1 MCKISKNFTVSE
13 FERSEYAT
21 KHHIENK
28 INTEEL
34 YYNLESLVNNILQP
48 IRDKLGMSINITS
61 GYRCK
66 QLNDAIGGSKTS
78 QHCDMTAADIHCK
91 NMLKLWEVI
100 IDMIKNG
107 EIETGQLIDEF
118 GLSWIHISSPTRG
131 KVNEVLKAT
140 KKNRKTVY
148 TKLKI

>member
-28 INTEEL
+28 IDTPEL

-48 IRDKLGMSINITS
+48 IRDKLGMSIVVTS

-91 NMLKLWEVI
+91 DMDKLWNVI
-100 IDMIKNG
+100 IDMIKSS
-107 EIETGQLIDEF
+107 EIECGQLINEF
-118 GLSWIHISSPTRG
+118 NLQWLHISLPTRG

-140 KKNRKTVY
+140 KKNGKTVY
-148 TKLKI
+148 SKLKI